1 MPRTRTGTPLAAATS
16 SSMLANSNGRAITST
31 TPASPTAINAAT
43 RACASLR
50 PKIDPNRTLAFAA
63 LFAVALDDSLAT
75 STVYRNLTVL
85 EELGVVH
92 RVITNGE
99 FAHYELAEDLTE
111 HHHHLVCS
119 NCGAVDDVKASPKL
133 EQSVR
138 DAAREIARRTG
149 FRTERHL
156 LDLIG
161 RCSRCA

>member
-1 MPRTRTGTPLAAATS
+1 MRTASLAPDLREDIAERLRGAGQRFTRNREALLGVLAAARRPLT
-16 SSMLANSNGRAITST
+16 IHEIV
-31 TPASPTAINAAT
+31 ASDT
-43 RACASLR
+43 
-50 PKIDPNRTLAFAA
+50 
-63 LFAVALDDSLAT
+63 SLAM

-85 EELGVVH
+85 EEIGVVH
-92 RVITNGE
+92 RVVTSGD

-133 EQSVR
+133 EQCVR
-138 DAAREIARRTG
+138 DAARDIARRTG
-149 FRTERHL
+149 FHTERHL

>member
-1 MPRTRTGTPLAAATS
+1 VIVRTTSLAPDLREDIAVRLHGAAQRFTRNREVLLGVLAAA
-16 SSMLANSNGRAITST
+16 RRPITISE
-31 TPASPTAINAAT
+31 I
-43 RACASLR
+43 
-50 PKIDPNRTLAFAA
+50 
-63 LFAVALDDSLAT
+63 VARENSLAM

-85 EELGVVH
+85 EEIGVVH
-92 RVITNGE
+92 RVITTGD
-99 FAHYELAEDLTE
+99 FTHYELAEDLTE

-133 EQSVR
+133 EQCVR
-138 DAAREIARRTG
+138 DAARDIARRTG

>member
-1 MPRTRTGTPLAAATS
+1 MQTVPTPSLAPNLRESIAARMHGTAQRLTPNREALLAVLAAA
-16 SSMLANSNGRAITST
+16 R
-31 TPASPTAINAAT
+31 
-43 RACASLR
+43 R
-50 PKIDPNRTLAFAA
+50 PVTISEI
-63 LFAVALDDSLAT
+63 VALDDSLAT